1 MTGKKKTSEPDVDV
15 VETTPFEET
24 STVVV
29 HDYDPVRPRRRK
41 PAPPEPEPWAEH
53 RADPD
58 HVFDD
63 EASG

>member
-1 MTGKKKTSEPDVDV
+1 MTKKDEKVEEEP
-15 VETTPFEET
+15 VEPA
-24 STVVV
+24 TVTV

-41 PAPPEPEPWAEH
+41 PAPPEPEPWPEQ

-63 EASG
+63 EDDT